1 MKAVGIILAGG
12 NSKRLKELTVKRAE
26 AAMPIAA
33 NYRAIDFALS
43 SMSQSKIMDVAV
55 LAQYNSRSLVVHLSS
70 SKWWDFGRKNGG
82 LKVFTPM
89 ITADNAFWYRGTAD
103 AIYQNLPFLK
113 KSHEPYVVISSG
125 DGIYKLDFE
134 KVLQYHIEKGADVT
148 IVTKELPE
156 EADVT
161 RFGTVTLDEDN
172 RIREF
177 EEKPIV
183 ANSRIVST
191 GIYIIR
197 KDLLIDLIEE
207 AVEEDR
213 YNLVNDVFMRYRN
226 KLKIYGYPM
235 QGFWRNITS
244 VEDYYFVSKEFLKA
258 DMRKYFFQ
266 EYPIV
271 RSVAKDRAP
280 AKYNPGSKVSN
291 SLIGNECIINGTVIN
306 SVLHGSVYVGNGC
319 VVKDSIIFGD
329 TYLGD
334 NSHIENCIVESH
346 ETIRANT
353 TLKGENGP
361 LVVRDCE
368 KRGL

>member
-26 AAMPIAA
+26 ASMPIAG

-43 SMSQSKIMDVAV
+43 SMSHSRIQDVAV
-55 LAQYNSRSLVVHLSS
+55 LAQYNARSLTVHLSS

-89 ITADNAFWYRGTAD
+89 ITAENAFWYRGTAD

-134 KVLQYHIEKGADVT
+134 KVLHYHIEKGADVT
-148 IVTKELPE
+148 IVTKDMPE
-156 EADVT
+156 DADVT
-161 RFGTVTLDEDN
+161 RFGTVILDEDN
-172 RIREF
+172 RIRDF
-177 EEKPIV
+177 EEKPV
-183 ANSRIVST
+183 VPKSYTVST
-191 GIYIIR
+191 GIYVIK

-213 YNLVNDVFMRYRN
+213 YNLVSDIFTRYRD

-244 VEDYYFVSKEFLKA
+244 VEDYYYVSMKFLEPE
-258 DMRKYFFQ
+258 MRKYFFQ
-266 EYPIV
+266 DYPTIK
-271 RSVAKDRAP
+271 SAPKDRAP

-291 SLIGNECIINGTVIN
+291 SIIGGESIINGVVEDSILFGN
-306 SVLHGSVYVGNGC
+306 VYVGNGC
-319 VVKDSIIFGD
+319 VIKNSIIFGD
-329 TYLGD
+329 THLGD
-334 NSHIENCIVESH
+334 NVHLDNCIVESH
-346 ETIRANT
+346 EKIRDNV
-353 TLKGENGP
+353 TLKGEGGP